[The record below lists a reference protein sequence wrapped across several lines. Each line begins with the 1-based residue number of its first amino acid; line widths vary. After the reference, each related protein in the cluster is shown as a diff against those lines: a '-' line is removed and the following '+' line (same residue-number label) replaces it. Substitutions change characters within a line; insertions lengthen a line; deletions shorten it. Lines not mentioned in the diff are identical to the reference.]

1 MKAFSY
7 RGADLL
13 LQLYVQ
19 PKASRDQI
27 VGLHGDAIKI
37 AITAPPVEGKANAH
51 IQKLLATLFAVSRSQ
66 IELVKGDLSRHKQVL
81 IKAPFQLPP
90 ELASLYIQEHQ

>member
-37 AITAPPVEGKANAH
+37 AITAPPIEGKANSH
-51 IQKLLATLFAVSRSQ
+51 VQKLLATLFAVSKSQ
-66 IELVKGDLSRHKQVL
+66 VELVKGDISRHKQVL
-81 IKAPFQLPP
+81 IKAPYQIPA
-90 ELASLYIQEHQ
+90 ELASLMQKEP

>member
-7 RGADLL
+7 RGDDLL

-27 VGLHGDAIKI
+27 VGLHGDAVKI
-37 AITAPPVEGKANAH
+37 AITAPPVEGKANSH
-51 IQKLLATLFAVSRSQ
+51 IQKLLATLFAVSKSQ
-66 IELVKGDLSRHKQVL
+66 VELVKGDISRHKQVL
-81 IKAPFQLPP
+81 IKAPFQIPA
-90 ELASLYIQEHQ
+90 ELASLLQKEP

>member
-37 AITAPPVEGKANAH
+37 AITAPPVEGKANSH
-51 IQKLLATLFAVSRSQ
+51 IQKLLATLFAVSKSQ
-66 IELVKGDLSRHKQVL
+66 VELVKGDISRHKQVL
-81 IKAPFQLPP
+81 IKAPFQIPA
-90 ELASLYIQEHQ
+90 ELASLMQKEP

>member
-37 AITAPPVEGKANAH
+37 AITAPPIEGKANSH
-51 IQKLLATLFAVSRSQ
+51 VQKLLATLFAVSKSQ
-66 IELVKGDLSRHKQVL
+66 VELVKGDISRHKQVL
-81 IKAPFQLPP
+81 IKAPFQIPA
-90 ELASLYIQEHQ
+90 ELASLMQKEP

>member
-7 RGADLL
+7 RGEDLL

-37 AITAPPVEGKANAH
+37 AITAPPVEGKANSH
-51 IQKLLATLFAVSRSQ
+51 IQKLLATLFAVSKSQ
-66 IELVKGDLSRHKQVL
+66 VELVKGDISRHKQVL
-81 IKAPFQLPP
+81 IKAPFQIPA
-90 ELASLYIQEHQ
+90 ELASLLQKEP

>member
-37 AITAPPVEGKANAH
+37 AITAPPVEGKANSH
-51 IQKLLATLFAVSRSQ
+51 IQKLLATLFAVSKSQ
-66 IELVKGDLSRHKQVL
+66 VELVKGDLSRHKQVL
-81 IKAPFQLPP
+81 IKAPFQIPA
-90 ELASLYIQEHQ
+90 EFASLMQKEL